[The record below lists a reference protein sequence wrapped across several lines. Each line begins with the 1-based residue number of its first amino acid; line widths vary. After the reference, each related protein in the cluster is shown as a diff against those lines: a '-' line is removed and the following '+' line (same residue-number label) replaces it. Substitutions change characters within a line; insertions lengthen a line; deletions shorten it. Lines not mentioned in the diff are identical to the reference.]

1 LEQLSDH
8 AREAN
13 HPQRKKFDAIFKQ
26 CRPLA
31 NSNSLAEV
39 VLQLL
44 GDKEERD
51 VASQIRKI
59 FKGHPSPRS
68 SAPGQA
74 FEFWEDN
81 SVVPRPGPYPGVHL
95 VAVDVS
101 GHSSTD
107 RGPFLDAVLTAEELV
122 ILLGIAL

>member
-1 LEQLSDH
+1 M
-8 AREAN
+8 
-13 HPQRKKFDAIFKQ
+13 
-26 CRPLA
+26 
-31 NSNSLAEV
+31 
-39 VLQLL
+39 
-44 GDKEERD
+44 
-51 VASQIRKI
+51 ASQIRKI

-74 FEFWEDN
+74 FDFWGDN